1 MKLTKIVATISDK
14 HCEPEFIAALHHAGM
29 NVVRMNSAHLDRTGI
44 ERIVNSVRS
53 VSPLIATMI
62 DTKGPEIRTTA
73 TASGDPIRFDAGD
86 TVVLRGETDKP
97 TDHSCINVNYANIIS
112 DLHPGDH
119 LLIDDGT
126 LDFEIVAIDGDEA
139 QMRATN
145 SGTLGSRKSV
155 NVPGVAIDLPSVS
168 DRDKANIAIAAE
180 LGVDFV
186 AHSFVRSADDVR
198 HVQAAIDA
206 CGGEMKIISKIENS
220 QGVDNF
226 DEILDACYGIMVA
239 RGDLGIEVPAERVP
253 AIQRMMVRK
262 CIAAHKPVIVATQML
277 HSMIE
282 NPRPT
287 RAEVSD
293 VAESVYQHAD
303 ALMLSGETAAGL
315 YPVKAVETMSRIA
328 KEVEHTLEETPV
340 DAPPLVDATVTSFLA
355 RQAVQSEL
363 RVGTRAIVTDAF
375 HGRTA
380 RYVASF
386 RGLRP
391 VLAICHTSHLARSLS
406 LSYGIMPYYVENY
419 RPTRLY
425 PTGALAEFVK
435 CGLVKPDDRIAYLGS
450 TDGLEATS
458 LEINSVKA
466 LLAESEAERAL

>member
-14 HCEPEFIAALHHAGM
+14 RCEPEFIRALHKAGM
-29 NVVRMNSAHLDRTGI
+29 NVVRMNSAHLDRSGI
-44 ERIVNSVRS
+44 EKIVNNVRS

-62 DTKGPEIRTTA
+62 DTKGPEIRTTVTA
-73 TASGDPIRFDAGD
+73 TGKPIEFAAGD
-86 TVVLRGETDKP
+86 AVTLRGDVDKP
-97 TDHSCINVNYANIIS
+97 TDHDCINVNYADIVA
-112 DLHPGDH
+112 DLHVGDH

-126 LDFEIVAIDGDEA
+126 LDFEVTAIDGDEA
-139 QMRATN
+139 RMRAAN
-145 SGTLGSRKSV
+145 NGSLGSRKSV

-168 DRDKANIAIAAE
+168 ERDKANIAIAAE

-186 AHSFVRSADDVR
+186 AHSFVRSAEDVR
-198 HVQAAIDA
+198 RVQAEIDA
-206 CGGEMKIISKIENS
+206 AGGEMKIISKIENS

-226 DEILDACYGIMVA
+226 DEILAGCYGIMVA
-239 RGDLGIEVPAERVP
+239 RGDLGIEVPAERIP

-277 HSMIE
+277 HSMID

-303 ALMLSGETAAGL
+303 ALMLSGETAAGR
-315 YPVKAVETMSRIA
+315 YPVEAVETMSRIA
-328 KEVEHTLEETPV
+328 REVEHTLEETPV

-380 RYVASF
+380 RYVSSF

-391 VLAICHTSHLARSLS
+391 VLAVCHQHHLARCLA
-406 LSYGIMPYYVENY
+406 LSYGVMPYYIKDY

-425 PTGALAEFVK
+425 PTSALAEFVA
-435 CGLVKPDDRIAYLGS
+435 CGVVAPDDRIAYLGS

-458 LEINSVKA
+458 LEINSVGK
-466 LLAESEAERAL
+466 LLAEDD